1 MHPMLRIVKP
11 NTILSLLLLL
21 STVFFAL
28 PASAEKKVA
37 SATPTVTIE
46 ENNSTV
52 GAVVHFSSNGLEPNK
67 PVKLQWETEQ
77 GSYNIQGIYSLI
89 GPSYKLE
96 EQTMTM
102 GTTDSMGKWNGS
114 FVVPKGF
121 GGDHTIYVRQNN
133 EKVAQTN
140 VFVAPTFRLFP
151 ESGPIGTEITVQAEG
166 ISYAT
171 MESNWQLSYDN
182 KMTGLISAV
191 STNGSATAKI
201 RAAGPVGKHS
211 ITIWHG
217 YLGMPYINYT
227 EAPNSYLP
235 VPSFAFTVT
244 DEAPIV
250 RNEVEAQPNAAGG
263 GVQMPKLTNKTGVNA
278 TLSRSVGQ
286 VGDSVTLKAS
296 GLPAGKQ
303 ADLVWHTMEGSR
315 ITGMGFAEKK
325 SSLGTA
331 RTDSNGSLSYEFPI
345 PDDLG
350 GVPHRIELRVGDISY
365 AEVYLSISPSITKIT
380 PSSGPAG
387 TEITIQIKGVGWTE
401 YDNAYYLDYD
411 NAYLGYMC
419 GFNSQGTVTFTV
431 PATGEPGYHI
441 LDLYPGIYRGKQAN
455 PDVYVAP
462 QLTYGAD
469 HPGSAIPAI
478 RMGFTITERP

>member
-1 MHPMLRIVKP
+1 MHAMIRMVK
-11 NTILSLLLLL
+11 TYAILSSLLLLAA
-21 STVFFAL
+21 VFFESH
-28 PASAEKKVA
+28 ASAEKKSA
-37 SATPTVTIE
+37 SVTPTVTIE
-46 ENNSTV
+46 ENNGTV
-52 GAVVHFSSNGLEPNK
+52 GAVVHFSSKGLEPNA
-67 PVKLQWETEQ
+67 PVKLQWETEK
-77 GSYNIQGIYSLI
+77 GRYDIQGIYSFI
-89 GPSYKLE
+89 GPSYQLE
-96 EQTMTM
+96 ESTMTM
-102 GTTDSMGKWNGS
+102 GTTDSTGKWNGS

-121 GGDHTIYVRQNN
+121 GGDHTIYLRQNN
-133 EKVAQTN
+133 KKVAQTN
-140 VFVAPTFRLFP
+140 IFVAPTFRLFP
-151 ESGPIGTEITVQAEG
+151 ESGPVGTEITVQAEG

-191 STNGSATAKI
+191 STNGSASAKI
-201 RAAGPVGKHS
+201 RAAGPAGKHS

-217 YLGMPYINYT
+217 YLGMPYVNFT
-227 EAPNSYLP
+227 EAPNAYLP
-235 VPSFAFTVT
+235 VPSFTFTVT
-244 DEAPIV
+244 DAAPIV
-250 RNEVEAQPNAAGG
+250 RNEVEAQPIAAGG
-263 GVQMPKLTNKTGVNA
+263 GVQMPTLANKSGVNA
-278 TLSRSVGQ
+278 TLSRSIGH

-303 ADLVWHTMEGSR
+303 ADVVWHTMEGSR
-315 ITGMGFAEKK
+315 ITGAGFTEKTRK
-325 SSLGTA
+325 LGTA
-331 RTDSNGSLSYEFPI
+331 RTDGNGSLSYDFPI

-350 GVPHRIELRVGDISY
+350 GVPHRIELKVGGLAY
-365 AEVYLSISPSITKIT
+365 AEVYLAISPSITKIT
-380 PSSGPAG
+380 PSAGPAG
-387 TEITIQIKGVGWTE
+387 TEIAIQIKGVGWTE

-431 PATGEPGYHI
+431 TATGEPGYHI

-478 RMGFTITERP
+478 RMGFTLTE

>member
-1 MHPMLRIVKP
+1 MIRTVKP
-11 NTILSLLLLL
+11 CAIVSTLLLL
-21 STVFFAL
+21 SSVLIASNV
-28 PASAEKKVA
+28 SAEKKAA
-37 SATPTVTIE
+37 SVTPSVMIE

-52 GAVVHFSSNGLEPNK
+52 GAVVHYSAKGLEPNA

-77 GSYNIQGIYSLI
+77 GSYDIQGIYTLI

-96 EQTMTM
+96 EHTMTM
-102 GTTDSMGKWNGS
+102 GTTDGSGDWNGS

-133 EKVAQTN
+133 KKVAQTN

-151 ESGPIGTEITVQAEG
+151 ESGPVGTEITVLAEG
-166 ISYAT
+166 IGYAA

-217 YLGMPYINYT
+217 YLGMPYLNYT
-227 EAPNSYLP
+227 EAPTSYLP
-235 VPSFAFTVT
+235 VPSYSFTVT

-250 RNEVEAQPNAAGG
+250 RNEVEAQPMAAGG
-263 GVQMPKLTNKTGVNA
+263 GVRMPRLANKTGVSA
-278 TLSRSVGQ
+278 TLSRSIGH

-303 ADLVWHTMEGSR
+303 ADVVWHTMEGSR
-315 ITGMGFAEKK
+315 VTGKGFSEKTR
-325 SSLGTA
+325 SLGTINA
-331 RTDSNGSLSYEFPI
+331 DGSGSLSYDFPI

-350 GVPHRIELRVGDISY
+350 GVPHRIELQVGGVTY
-365 AEVYLSISPSITKIT
+365 AEAYLAISPSIARIT
-380 PSSGPAG
+380 PSSGHAG
-387 TEITIQIKGVGWTE
+387 TEFTIQIKGVGWTE

-411 NAYLGYMC
+411 NAYVGYMC

-431 PATGEPGYHI
+431 TATGEPGYHI
-441 LDLYPGIYRGKQAN
+441 LDLYPGIYRGKQAD

-478 RMGFTITERP
+478 RMGFMLTE